1 MPSWLRDFV
10 AGLTATHEAPRSL
23 PWKIDDAPA
32 PYIDKMLSLIVGF
45 EFSIAALSGKW
56 KVSQNRSQADQEGVM
71 RNLQNA
77 DDADSH
83 EMAAMLAAASARRT
97 GSTDRPMKWSVLDQS
112 PSSAGSAQEVAI
124 RESIALAQHCDA
136 LGYER
141 YWVSEHHNSASI
153 VGTAPEILI
162 AAVAA
167 TTRRIRVGSAGV
179 MLPHY
184 SALKVAEQFRVLE
197 AIAPGRI
204 DLGVGRAPGSD
215 GLTAHALNP
224 HSHGAEEF
232 PRQVQELQ
240 HWVSGIELPAGH
252 PYRSIMALPKG
263 SSSPQLWILGSS
275 DYGAQL
281 AAHFG
286 LPYAYAYFFTEGA
299 GVEEALSLYRRNY
312 RPTERYP
319 RPQATICVWAL
330 AADTESQARHLL
342 KTREYWRA
350 GFEKGLR
357 LPLESP
363 EQAAAYP
370 YSDAERVMIDKLR
383 AKALVGDAAQVAD
396 KLNALAR
403 KLELDEIVINTWT
416 FDAAARRHSYQ
427 LLAEAFGLASMAGK
441 TQ

>member
-1 MPSWLRDFV
+1 
-10 AGLTATHEAPRSL
+10 
-23 PWKIDDAPA
+23 
-32 PYIDKMLSLIVGF
+32 
-45 EFSIAALSGKW
+45 
-56 KVSQNRSQADQEGVM
+56 
-71 RNLQNA
+71 
-77 DDADSH
+77 
-83 EMAAMLAAASARRT
+83 
-97 GSTDRPMKWSVLDQS
+97 MKWSVLDQS
-112 PSSAGSAQEVAI
+112 PSSAGSTQGAAI

-240 HWVSGIELPAGH
+240 HWVSGSALPADH
-252 PYRSIMALPKG
+252 PYHNIMALPSG
-263 SSSPQLWILGSS
+263 ATSPQLWILGSS

-286 LPYAYAYFFTEGA
+286 LPYAFAYFFSEGV
-299 GVEEALSLYRRNY
+299 GVDEALGLYRRNY

-330 AADTESQARHLL
+330 AADTESEARRLL
-342 KTREYWRA
+342 MTREYWRT

-363 EQAAAYP
+363 ETAAGHP
-370 YSDAERVMIDKLR
+370 YTDAERAMIEKLR
-383 AKALVGDAAQVAD
+383 AAALVGTAAQVSE
-396 KLNALAR
+396 KLHALAR
-403 KLELDEIVINTWT
+403 RLALDEIVINTWT
-416 FDAAARRHSYQ
+416 FDPQARRHSYS
-427 LLAEAFGLASMAGK
+427 LLADTFGLGGAAANSP
-441 TQ
+441 